1 MDSSATNQKI
11 SWFRKEDIAG
21 NLDLSPDFQRRRV
34 WTPEQ
39 SSYLIDT
46 ILSGLPIPELYIR
59 SSSTPGGDSRYELVD
74 GQQRIRSVLTFGSMT
89 FVVR

>member
-21 NLDLSPDFQRRRV
+21 NLDLSPNFQRRRV

-46 ILSGLPIPELYIR
+46 ILSGLPYQ
-59 SSSTPGGDSRYELVD
+59 SSTFDPH
-74 GQQRIRSVLTFGSMT
+74 QH
-89 FVVR
+89 